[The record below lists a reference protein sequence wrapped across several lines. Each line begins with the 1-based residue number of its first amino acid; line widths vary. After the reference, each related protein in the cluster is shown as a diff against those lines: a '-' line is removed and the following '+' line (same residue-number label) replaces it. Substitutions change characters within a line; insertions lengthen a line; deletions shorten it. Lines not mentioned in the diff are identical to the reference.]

1 MHSKG
6 NLLSKVSEMNAV
18 RHVHFVIAETSR
30 PSEGRSATAP
40 LKARLPLKPAT
51 GRKPMTPEER
61 HADMMRR
68 FPRTMAYLAEH

>member
-1 MHSKG
+1 LQRLEAEPIFAFAMNVTAMTR
-6 NLLSKVSEMNAV
+6 NLV
-18 RHVHFVIAETSR
+18 RPA
-30 PSEGRSATAP
+30 SATGD
-40 LKARLPLKPAT
+40 ARLRLPVKPAP